1 MATSRREKGRNL
13 GLREKLEVLEREE
26 KPIRVGLVG
35 AGQMGRGF
43 IAQVAGIPGMEVT
56 AVADIDSERAMSA
69 FGAVGLEAVTG
80 KEGRP
85 GHPNVTEDAAD
96 LARSDSVDVIVEATG
111 IPEIGARVAFDGIH
125 NGKHVVMLN
134 VEADITIGPILTRM
148 SRSAGVVYTGSAGDE
163 PGAIL
168 ELYDFARSLGFEV
181 VAAGKGKNNPLDFA
195 ATPDSLADEA
205 STKHMNPK
213 MLASFVDGTKTMV
226 EMAAVANATGMT
238 PDIPGMH
245 GPEETVPNRLA
256 DLFRLEEEGG
266 ILSSYGSVDYVRGV
280 APGVF
285 LIVQAGAEPVRETLE
300 YLGQGEGPNHVLYRP
315 FHLTSLETPISVARA
330 VLYGEPTIA
339 SRDNPSAEVVAVA
352 KRDLEPDETLGGIGS
367 ADYYS
372 KIYNVDEARE
382 MLPIGLAEGARTTRP
397 VKRRDVIHRA
407 AVEPAHGTF
416 VGDLRRLQESA
427 LGWGG

>member
-1 MATSRREKGRNL
+1 M
-13 GLREKLEVLEREE
+13 GLREKLEILEREE
-26 KPIRVGLVG
+26 TPIRVGLVG

-56 AVADIDSERAMSA
+56 AVADIDPERAMSV
-69 FGAVGLEAVTG
+69 FQEIGQEPTTDR
-80 KEGRP
+80 EGRP
-85 GHPNVTEDAAD
+85 GRPYVTDDAGA
-96 LARSDSVDVIVEATG
+96 LSRSNGVDVIVEATG

-148 SRSAGVVYTGSAGDE
+148 GRSAGVVYTGSAGDE
-163 PGAIL
+163 PGAIM

-181 VAAGKGKNNPLDFA
+181 VAAGKGKNNPLDFT
-195 ATPDSLADEA
+195 ATPDSLAEEA
-205 STKHMNPK
+205 ATKQMNPK

-245 GPEETVPNRLA
+245 GPEESVPDRLA
-256 DLFRLEEEGG
+256 DLFSLEKEGG

-285 LIVQAGAEPVRETLE
+285 VIVQAGAEPVRETLE
-300 YLGQGEGPNHVLYRP
+300 YLGQGAGPNHVLYRP

-352 KRDLEPDETLGGIGS
+352 KRDLEPGQTLGGIGS

-372 KIYNVDEARE
+372 CVYSVAEARE
-382 MLPIGLAEGARTTRP
+382 MLPIGLAEGARMTQP
-397 VKRRDVIHRA
+397 VKRGDVVYRA
-407 AVEPAHGTF
+407 GVEQASGTF

-427 LGWGG
+427 LGWEG